1 MAHPIC
7 GIDVGAYSI
16 KFVVFEVGFR
26 QSVFRGAFEELVSE
40 NPGPGVSV
48 ASATGAAA
56 VVAAAAGESLLVRQ
70 AREVREGLQRVSSDS
85 TLYLAMPGDQLS
97 LRSLELPFVDP
108 RKIDQVIGFELEGQI
123 VHSLDDVVYDHV
135 TVRRGDSGSTVI
147 AAAARQEDVGAFLEA
162 LRNEGIDP
170 RALFAA
176 PVIYHAL
183 EISPDGPDGPASP
196 DGPSPGAPASLTLYA
211 AGLPAPVNLPAIVD
225 LGHLRTN
232 LFVGQDGGRM
242 YARTI
247 TRGGHHLTE
256 ALGAALGIDRA
267 RAERFK
273 RNDARLLPAASLGGP
288 AGTPLAV
295 KVDAVLR
302 AALTPLVRDLRQTLA
317 SVRAT
322 GGTDISRLQVTGGGA
337 RLKGLLPFL
346 EQELGMPVSYLVV
359 PNVMQ
364 GGAPLDASAVLASLR
379 AADTDQSRDGTV
391 DSELDVAMTM
401 RLPRLASDSTPFAQ
415 ATAIALAASRGERE
429 IDLRRGPFVYRAN
442 FSVLRQKAMH
452 LGLLGAALLAVV
464 GLDVY
469 ASLSNLGAE
478 RKQLDAQLKTA
489 TQEIFGQPR
498 TDAKEVAL
506 AMRKGFREELAPVP
520 RATAFD
526 LFEQISKRVPAADRI
541 KLDIAEIDIRP
552 KKTFIKGTVDSA
564 TAVDEIA
571 ERLKEID
578 CYEEVS
584 KGAVT
589 EVSDESK
596 QFTLNVT
603 SKCP

>member
-1 MAHPIC
+1 
-7 GIDVGAYSI
+7 
-16 KFVVFEVGFR
+16 
-26 QSVFRGAFEELVSE
+26 
-40 NPGPGVSV
+40 
-48 ASATGAAA
+48 
-56 VVAAAAGESLLVRQ
+56 
-70 AREVREGLQRVSSDS
+70 
-85 TLYLAMPGDQLS
+85 
-97 LRSLELPFVDP
+97 
-108 RKIDQVIGFELEGQI
+108 
-123 VHSLDDVVYDHV
+123 
-135 TVRRGDSGSTVI
+135 
-147 AAAARQEDVGAFLEA
+147 
-162 LRNEGIDP
+162 
-170 RALFAA
+170 
-176 PVIYHAL
+176 
-183 EISPDGPDGPASP
+183 
-196 DGPSPGAPASLTLYA
+196 
-211 AGLPAPVNLPAIVD
+211 
-225 LGHLRTN
+225 
-232 LFVGQDGGRM
+232 
-242 YARTI
+242 
-247 TRGGHHLTE
+247 
-256 ALGAALGIDRA
+256 
-267 RAERFK
+267 
-273 RNDARLLPAASLGGP
+273 
-288 AGTPLAV
+288 
-295 KVDAVLR
+295 
-302 AALTPLVRDLRQTLA
+302 
-317 SVRAT
+317 
-322 GGTDISRLQVTGGGA
+322 
-337 RLKGLLPFL
+337 
-346 EQELGMPVSYLVV
+346 MPVSYLVV

-379 AADTDQSRDGTV
+379 AADAEPSRDGTV

>member
-1 MAHPIC
+1 
-7 GIDVGAYSI
+7 
-16 KFVVFEVGFR
+16 
-26 QSVFRGAFEELVSE
+26 
-40 NPGPGVSV
+40 
-48 ASATGAAA
+48 
-56 VVAAAAGESLLVRQ
+56 
-70 AREVREGLQRVSSDS
+70 
-85 TLYLAMPGDQLS
+85 
-97 LRSLELPFVDP
+97 
-108 RKIDQVIGFELEGQI
+108 
-123 VHSLDDVVYDHV
+123 
-135 TVRRGDSGSTVI
+135 
-147 AAAARQEDVGAFLEA
+147 
-162 LRNEGIDP
+162 
-170 RALFAA
+170 
-176 PVIYHAL
+176 
-183 EISPDGPDGPASP
+183 
-196 DGPSPGAPASLTLYA
+196 
-211 AGLPAPVNLPAIVD
+211 
-225 LGHLRTN
+225 
-232 LFVGQDGGRM
+232 
-242 YARTI
+242 
-247 TRGGHHLTE
+247 
-256 ALGAALGIDRA
+256 
-267 RAERFK
+267 
-273 RNDARLLPAASLGGP
+273 
-288 AGTPLAV
+288 
-295 KVDAVLR
+295 
-302 AALTPLVRDLRQTLA
+302 
-317 SVRAT
+317 
-322 GGTDISRLQVTGGGA
+322 
-337 RLKGLLPFL
+337 
-346 EQELGMPVSYLVV
+346 VV

-498 TDAKEVAL
+498 TDAKDVAL